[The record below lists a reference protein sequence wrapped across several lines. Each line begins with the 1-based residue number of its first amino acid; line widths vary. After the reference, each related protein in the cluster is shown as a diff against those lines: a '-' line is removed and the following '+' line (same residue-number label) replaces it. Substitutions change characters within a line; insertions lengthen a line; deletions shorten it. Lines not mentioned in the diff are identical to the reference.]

1 MEIGISLLQIVEIIC
16 ISRGVALLVQNSFY
30 WNYYKVVWYE
40 SCVNVSYDGVGR
52 HANSA
57 QYVTRVRAA
66 IYQSVCNW

>member
-1 MEIGISLLQIVEIIC
+1 MVLPKIVEIIF
-16 ISRGVALLVQNSFY
+16 ISRRVTLFVQSSFY
-30 WNYYKVVWYE
+30 WNYYKFVRYE